1 MQRVCLTGI
10 PLLLLLG
17 CEAKQEH
24 SFVSVGESSELAPG
38 GSSLSPWG
46 DCLENAPVERTSDA
60 VVQMA
65 PPPGAQNVSVHTP
78 MMLFMEDGYGLGDI
92 DAFDVT
98 SNGWGIDGD
107 LMELERDGAAVVGF
121 APLDPYEVAGEVRV
135 EMEIDGEVVDWR
147 FHTGP
152 YEDTAAGNPNLS
164 FENPSTA
171 QGIECEYTYFT
182 DNFIGFG
189 DVAFTDAEAGDTSA
203 TDGVSRL
210 LMSTGEVLGNASV
223 RGTTSFVTSQ
233 PLPMV
238 SAPKLLLDFQFITEA
253 AYEDTDGPG
262 DSFLILA
269 HGDQGMVFEEIAN
282 ADLIAEADMVDAE
295 FPGMLRPRATEWATH
310 VVSGF
315 NQVGA
320 NATISLFVTDVGST
334 VRTSAVSVDN
344 LRVE

>member
-1 MQRVCLTGI
+1 MVLG
-10 PLLLLLG
+10 LG
-17 CEAKQEH
+17 CAVKQDQ
-24 SFVSVGESSELAPG
+24 SFVSVGESSDLAPG
-38 GSSLSPWG
+38 GSGMSPWG
-46 DCLENAPVERTSDA
+46 DCRENTPVGRLSEA

-78 MMLFMEDGYGLGDI
+78 MILFMEDGYGLDDI

-107 LMELERDGAAVVGF
+107 LMELSSGDMKMVGF
-121 APLDPYEVAGEVRV
+121 APIDTYDVAGEVV
-135 EMEIDGEVVDWR
+135 IEMEIAGEVSEWQ

-152 YEDTAAGNPNLS
+152 YADAVAGNPNLS
-164 FENPSTA
+164 FENPATP

-189 DVAFTDAEAGDTSA
+189 DVAFTDAEAGDTAA
-203 TDGVSRL
+203 TDGDARL

-223 RGTTSFVTSQ
+223 RGTTSFITSQ

-238 SAPKLLLDFQFITEA
+238 TAPELLLDFQFISESFD
-253 AYEDTDGPG
+253 EESDGLG

-269 HGDQGMVFEEIAN
+269 HGEQGMVFEEITN
-282 ADLIAEADMVDAE
+282 AERIADSDTSEAQ
-295 FPGMLRPRATEWATH
+295 FPGLMNARATEWATH

-315 NQVGA
+315 NQVGS

-334 VRTSAVSVDN
+334 EHTSAVSVDN
-344 LRVE
+344 LRVQ

>member
-1 MQRVCLTGI
+1 MRRVCLTAI
-10 PLLLLLG
+10 LSLALG
-17 CEAKQEH
+17 CAAKQDH
-24 SFVSVGESSELAPG
+24 SFVSVGESSELGPG

-46 DCLENAPVERTSDA
+46 DCLENAPVGRIADS
-60 VVQMA
+60 VVQVA

-78 MMLFMEDGYGLGDI
+78 MMMFMEEGYDLSHI

-107 LMELERDGAAVVGF
+107 LMELERDGSTVIGF
-121 APLDPYEVAGEVRV
+121 APLDPYDVAGEVKV
-135 EMEIDGEVVDWR
+135 EMEVDGTVSEWQ

-152 YEDTAAGNPNLS
+152 YEDAVAGNPNLS
-164 FENPSTA
+164 FENPATA

-203 TDGVSRL
+203 TDGESRL

-238 SAPKLLLDFQFITEA
+238 SAPTLLLDYQFISETS
-253 AYEDTDGPG
+253 YEETDGPG

-269 HGDQGMVFEEIAN
+269 HGEQGMVFEEIAN
-282 ADLIAEADMVDAE
+282 ADLIAEEDMVDAE
-295 FPGMLRPRATEWATH
+295 FPGLVCPLATEWTTH

-334 VRTSAVSVDN
+334 ARTSAVSVDN

>member
-1 MQRVCLTGI
+1 M
-10 PLLLLLG
+10 LLVFG
-17 CEAKQEH
+17 CEAKQDH
-24 SFVSVGESSELAPG
+24 SFVSVGESSDLAPG

-46 DCLENAPVERTSDA
+46 DCLENTPAGRISEA
-60 VVQMA
+60 VVQVA
-65 PPPGAQNVSVHTP
+65 PPPSAQNVSVHTP
-78 MMLFMEDGYGLGDI
+78 MMLFMDEGYGLAHI

-107 LMELERDGAAVVGF
+107 LMELERDGAAIVGF
-121 APLDPYEVAGEVRV
+121 APLDPYDVAGEVKV
-135 EMEIDGEVVDWR
+135 EMEIDGEVSEWQ

-152 YEDTAAGNPNLS
+152 YEDSVAGNPNLS
-164 FENPSTA
+164 FENPATA
-171 QGIECEYTYFT
+171 QGIECEYTFFT

-189 DVAFTDAEAGDTSA
+189 DVAFTDAEAGDTAA
-203 TDGVSRL
+203 TDGSSRL

-238 SAPKLLLDFQFITEA
+238 SAPELLLDYQFISEA
-253 AYEDTDGPG
+253 SYGDVEGPG

-269 HGDQGMVFEEIAN
+269 HGEQGMVFEEIAN
-282 ADLIAEADMVDAE
+282 ADLLSDDELVEVE
-295 FPGMLRPRATEWATH
+295 FPGLVRPRATEWATH

-334 VRTSAVSVDN
+334 ARTSAVSVDN

>member
-1 MQRVCLTGI
+1 MRRVCLTAI
-10 PLLLLLG
+10 PLLMVLG
-17 CEAKQEH
+17 CDAKQDH
-24 SFVSVGESSELAPG
+24 SFVSVGESSGLGPG

-46 DCLENAPVERTSDA
+46 DCLENTPVGRISDA
-60 VVQMA
+60 VLQMA

-78 MMLFMEDGYGLGDI
+78 MMLFMDEGYGLSDI

-98 SNGWGIDGD
+98 SNGWGIEGN
-107 LMELERDGAAVVGF
+107 LMEIERDGGAVVGF
-121 APLDPYEVAGEVRV
+121 APLDPYDVAGEVV
-135 EMEIDGEVVDWR
+135 IEMEIAGELSDWQ

-152 YEDTAAGNPNLS
+152 YEDAVAGNPNLS
-164 FENPSTA
+164 FENPATA

-189 DVAFTDAEAGDTSA
+189 DVAFTDADAGETSA

-238 SAPKLLLDFQFITEA
+238 SAPELLLDFRFISEA
-253 AYEDTDGPG
+253 SYEETSGPG

-269 HGDQGMVFEEIAN
+269 HGEQGMVFEEIAN
-282 ADLIAEADMVDAE
+282 ADMIVEDDMVDVE
-295 FPGMLRPRATEWATH
+295 FPGLLRPQATEWATH